1 MNEMQIK
8 EFEENKNCFIKI
20 NTTADKKKT
29 KPTKQKPSL
38 FKIHLWGNFKI
49 FADVLIIV

>member
-20 NTTADKKKT
+20 NTTADKKHKT
-29 KPTKQKPSL
+29 NQTKT
-38 FKIHLWGNFKI
+38 
-49 FADVLIIV
+49 